1 MVQVVNLLRVLTCFA
16 LLSIAAPT
24 HAQGTRLA
32 FGSVQQ
38 DSSEPI
44 EVSADQ
50 LEVDQNTRVATFT
63 GDVIIVQGEMRLSA
77 PKVVVVYREDKT
89 GIESL
94 EATGGAMLVSAED
107 AAEAD
112 RADYDVDAGQIVM
125 IGNVLLTQEAN
136 ALAAD
141 RMTVRLDDGTAV
153 MQGRVKTILNSGE
166 N

>member
-1 MVQVVNLLRVLTCFA
+1 VASLRVLACFA
-16 LLSIAAPT
+16 ILAFATPIY
-24 HAQGTRLA
+24 AQGTKLA

-38 DSSEPI
+38 DSSAPI

-63 GDVIIVQGEMRLSA
+63 GDVVIVQGEMKLSA

-107 AAEAD
+107 AAEAE
-112 RADYDVDAGQIVM
+112 RADYDVEAGQIIMV
-125 IGNVLLTQEAN
+125 GNVLLTQETS

-141 RMTVRLDDGTAV
+141 RMTVQIDDGTAL
-153 MQGRVKTILNSGE
+153 MQGRVKTILKSG
-166 N
+166 NN